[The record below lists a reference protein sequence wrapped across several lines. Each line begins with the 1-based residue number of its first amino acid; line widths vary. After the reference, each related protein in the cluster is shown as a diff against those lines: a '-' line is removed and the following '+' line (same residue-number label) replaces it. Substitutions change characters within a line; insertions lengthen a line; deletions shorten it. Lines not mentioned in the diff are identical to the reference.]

1 MKKVLVSSP
10 PPTAN
15 GDLHV
20 GHLSGPF
27 LRADILTRYLKMRDV
42 EVYNLCGTDEH
53 QSYVAY
59 RAEQLGLTPTETVDR
74 FSDAIRRTLDAA
86 RIEVDVYLR
95 PSQSTSHVRLTQG
108 IFASLYANGT
118 FITKEA
124 PALYCENCDQYL
136 FEVYVCGGCPHC
148 GKSTCGNNCEGCG
161 KPNDC
166 TDLINPL
173 CNRCKAT
180 PVIRSSN
187 RLYFPL
193 SAYEQ
198 QLRAYYESVE
208 MNSHLRTSLE
218 EVLENGLPDVP
229 MSHPSNWGI
238 PVPINGFAGQ
248 RINVWFEVGAGLL
261 AASQV
266 LSKKLGMRGG
276 WSQLWHAN
284 DVDVVTFC
292 GFDNGFYYAM
302 LIPAIFLAYDSQI
315 KLQKHFLINEFYRL
329 DGSKFSTSR
338 DHAIWGRQL
347 LSRASADT
355 VRFYLA
361 LTGPETEQT
370 NFTMEEFEDTV
381 QRELI
386 DGCQSWLHDLGIAL
400 ETEYEGTAPAPR
412 LWTNEQHQF
421 YERLQ
426 VFITE
431 AAAAYSA
438 STFSPRRAAATVVDL
453 VRAAQRFGK
462 ARRHQRKHAGFQQTT
477 VALELAAAKT
487 LAILAAPI
495 MPDFA
500 SNLWRDLGNDT
511 PILQGGWEERPRWV
525 RRGKRIGHL
534 DRQYFPTINR
544 RPAVAAAVVPPQFL
558 SIPTSMDPAVAPAY
572 VESLTR

>member
-42 EVYNLCGTDEH
+42 EAYCLCGTDEH

-74 FSDAIRRTLDAA
+74 FSEAIRKTMDAA
-86 RIEVDVYLR
+86 RIDVDVYLR
-95 PSQSTSHVRLTQG
+95 PSQSTGHVRLTQG

-118 FITKEA
+118 FITKEE

-136 FEVYVCGGCPHC
+136 FEVYVCGECPHC
-148 GKSTCGNNCEGCG
+148 GNGTCGNACEACG

-166 TDLINPL
+166 TDLIDPI
-173 CNRCKAT
+173 CNRCRT
-180 PVIRSSN
+180 RPVTRSAS

-208 MNSHLRTSLE
+208 MNSHLRTLCEQMLE
-218 EVLENGLPDVP
+218 DGLPDIP
-229 MSHPSNWGI
+229 MSYPSNWGI
-238 PVPINGFAGQ
+238 RVPISGFGDQ

-261 AASQV
+261 AATHV
-266 LSKKLGMRGG
+266 LSKKLGMSGG

-315 KLQKHFLINEFYRL
+315 KLVKTFLINEFYRL
-329 DGSKFSTSR
+329 DGLKFSTSR
-338 DHAIWGRQL
+338 NHAIWGRQL
-347 LSRASADT
+347 LNRASADT

-370 NFTMEEFEDTV
+370 NFTMEEFEETV

-386 DGCQSWLHDLGIAL
+386 DGCQSWLHDLGNAL
-400 ETEYEGTAPAPR
+400 ATEYQGVAPAPK

-421 YERLQ
+421 YERLEG
-426 VFITE
+426 FIAE
-431 AAAAYSA
+431 AAAAYSPN
-438 STFSPRRAAATVVDL
+438 TFSPRRAASVL
-453 VRAAQRFGK
+453 LELLHAAQRFGN
-462 ARRHQRKHAGFQQTT
+462 ARRRQRKHAGFQQTT

-487 LAILAAPI
+487 LALLAAPI
-495 MPDFA
+495 MPDF
-500 SNLWRDLGNDT
+500 STYLWRDLGNET
-511 PILQGGWEERPRWV
+511 PIFQGSWEERPRWV
-525 RRGKRIGHL
+525 RRGKRIDYL
-534 DRQYFPTINR
+534 DRQYFPMVK
-544 RPAVAAAVVPPQFL
+544 RPPTLSATVASAKPSSL
-558 SIPTSMDPAVAPAY
+558 PTSLEPSSGPSFAEV
-572 VESLTR
+572 

>member
-1 MKKVLVSSP
+1 MKKVLISSP

-74 FSDAIRRTLDAA
+74 FSDAIRRTMDAA

-95 PSQSTSHVRLTQG
+95 PSQSTGHVRLTQG
-108 IFASLYANGT
+108 IFASLYAHGT
-118 FITKEA
+118 FITKEDA
-124 PALYCENCDQYL
+124 ALYCENCDQYL

-148 GKSTCGNNCEGCG
+148 GNATCGNACEMCG

-166 TDLINPL
+166 TDLINPV
-173 CNRCKAT
+173 CNRCKST
-180 PVIRSSN
+180 PTTRPAS

-198 QLRAYYESVE
+198 QLRGYYESVQ
-208 MNSHLRTSLE
+208 MNSHLRTLCE
-218 EVLENGLPDVP
+218 QMIEDGLPDVA
-229 MSHPSNWGI
+229 MSYPSNWGI
-238 PVPINGFAGQ
+238 PVPIAGFGDQ

-261 AASQV
+261 AATHV
-266 LSKKLGMRGG
+266 LSKKLGMRDG
-276 WSQLWHAN
+276 WSQLWHSN
-284 DVDVVTFC
+284 DTEVVTFC

-302 LIPAIFLAYDSQI
+302 LIPAIFMAYDSQI
-315 KLQKHFLINEFYRL
+315 KLQKAFLINEFYRL
-329 DGSKFSTSR
+329 DGLKFSTSR

-347 LSRASADT
+347 LNRASADT

-370 NFTMEEFEDTV
+370 NFTMEEFEETV

-386 DGCQSWLHDLGIAL
+386 EGCQSWLSDLGNAL
-400 ETEYEGTAPAPR
+400 VTEYEGIAPPPR

-421 YERLQ
+421 YERLEW
-426 VFITE
+426 FIAE
-431 AAAAYSA
+431 AAAAYSPN
-438 STFSPRRAAATVVDL
+438 TYSPRRAAAVVVEL
-453 VRAAQRFGK
+453 MHAAQRFGRG
-462 ARRHQRKHAGFQQTT
+462 RRHQRKQAGFQQTT

-487 LAILAAPI
+487 LALLAAPI

-500 SNLWRDLGNDT
+500 TQLWRDLGNDT
-511 PILQGGWEERPRWV
+511 PIFQGAWEERPRWV

-534 DRQYFPTINR
+534 DRQYFPMANR
-544 RPAVAAAVVPPQFL
+544 RPTVTGAPPPKIL
-558 SIPTSMDPAVAPAY
+558 SIPTALETAAGPTFAEV
-572 VESLTR
+572 

>member
-173 CNRCKAT
+173 CNRCKAK

-218 EVLENGLPDVP
+218 EVLENGLPDLKITAIAQDATGFLWIGTP
-229 MSHPSNWGI
+229 
-238 PVPINGFAGQ
+238 NGLSRYDGTEF
-248 RINVWFEVGAGLL
+248 RNFFH
-261 AASQV
+261 
-266 LSKKLGMRGG
+266 SKKPNSLPG
-276 WSQLWHAN
+276 N
-284 DVDVVTFC
+284 E
-292 GFDNGFYYAM
+292 
-302 LIPAIFLAYDSQI
+302 IFRILNYDSNHLVI
-315 KLQKHFLINEFYRL
+315 ATGTGLSLLNTSTLQFKNFL
-329 DGSKFSTSR
+329 
-338 DHAIWGRQL
+338 
-347 LSRASADT
+347 
-355 VRFYLA
+355 
-361 LTGPETEQT
+361 
-370 NFTMEEFEDTV
+370 
-381 QRELI
+381 
-386 DGCQSWLHDLGIAL
+386 
-400 ETEYEGTAPAPR
+400 
-412 LWTNEQHQF
+412 
-421 YERLQ
+421 
-426 VFITE
+426 
-431 AAAAYSA
+431 
-438 STFSPRRAAATVVDL
+438 
-453 VRAAQRFGK
+453 
-462 ARRHQRKHAGFQQTT
+462 
-477 VALELAAAKT
+477 
-487 LAILAAPI
+487 
-495 MPDFA
+495 
-500 SNLWRDLGNDT
+500 
-511 PILQGGWEERPRWV
+511 
-525 RRGKRIGHL
+525 
-534 DRQYFPTINR
+534 
-544 RPAVAAAVVPPQFL
+544 
-558 SIPTSMDPAVAPAY
+558 
-572 VESLTR
+572 VESLQQVNSLQADADQAVESMMTGGDVNPAQVLTAVQKADLTFRLMMQIRNKLVSAYQEVKDVRI